1 MEAGMKVEV
10 EEAMELGDQLH
21 KRFKHDPSLLA
32 AMESGT
38 EPVTESVMEYVTEP
52 ALGAVT
58 EPALGAVTEPALGAI
73 TEPVTESAMES
84 VTEPMEA
91 VKDSAME
98 SVTKPPETIW
108 KSIRDRVL
116 RSSDLPLTSDEGYDV
131 EYIFYPYWANSDRLL
146 IKISQTGL
154 DLNEVDRE
162 FAKLVPPPPPEEK
175 ANLVLVICYFDN
187 HPEKGYTFAWVRDFS
202 SLYNNGNAR
211 NEDDLSDDDPD
222 DPDEAEVDDPDKAEV
237 DKVDDDDDN
246 DDDDN
251 DDDDDDDDEEEE
263 EEEEEEEDE
272 DEDGDEDDDG
282 DDFLYAIKSNRDPFD
297 REDDDADA
305 DRFGFRRNYERTLA
319 ARVRRAM
326 SKRTECRYVFGSD

>member
-1 MEAGMKVEV
+1 MEAGMKMEI
-10 EEAMELGDQLH
+10 EESMELEDQLH
-21 KRFKHDPSLLA
+21 KRFKPNPSLLA
-32 AMESGT
+32 TMES
-38 EPVTESVMEYVTEP
+38 VTEP
-52 ALGAVT
+52 AMD
-58 EPALGAVTEPALGAI
+58 
-73 TEPVTESAMES
+73 SAMES
-84 VTEPMEA
+84 VTEPAVESAMESVIEPAMDSAMEA

-116 RSSDLPLTSDEGYDV
+116 RSSDLPLTSEKGYDV
-131 EYIFYPYWANSDRLL
+131 EYIFYPYWTNSDRLL

-175 ANLVLVICYFDN
+175 TNLVLVICYFDD

-202 SLYNNGNAR
+202 SLYNTGNACD
-211 NEDDLSDDDPD
+211 EDDLSDD

-237 DKVDDDDDN
+237 DE
-246 DDDDN
+246 
-251 DDDDDDDDEEEE
+251 DEGEDEG
-263 EEEEEEEDE
+263 EDE
-272 DEDGDEDDDG
+272 DEDDG
-282 DDFLYAIKSNRDPFD
+282 DDFLYVVKSNRDPFD
-297 REDDDADA
+297 REDDSG

-326 SKRTECRYVFGSD
+326 SKRTECRYVFGFD

>member
-1 MEAGMKVEV
+1 MEKAGMKMEI
-10 EEAMELGDQLH
+10 EESMELEDQLH
-21 KRFKHDPSLLA
+21 KRFKPNPSLLA
-32 AMESGT
+32 TMES
-38 EPVTESVMEYVTEP
+38 VTEP
-52 ALGAVT
+52 AMD
-58 EPALGAVTEPALGAI
+58 
-73 TEPVTESAMES
+73 SAMES
-84 VTEPMEA
+84 VTEPAVESAMESVIEPAMDSAMEA

-116 RSSDLPLTSDEGYDV
+116 RSSDLPLTSEKGYDV
-131 EYIFYPYWANSDRLL
+131 EYIFYPYWTNSDRLL

-175 ANLVLVICYFDN
+175 TNLVLVICYFDD

-202 SLYNNGNAR
+202 SLYNTGNACD
-211 NEDDLSDDDPD
+211 EDDLSDD

-237 DKVDDDDDN
+237 DE
-246 DDDDN
+246 
-251 DDDDDDDDEEEE
+251 DEGEDEG
-263 EEEEEEEDE
+263 EDE
-272 DEDGDEDDDG
+272 DEDDG
-282 DDFLYAIKSNRDPFD
+282 DDFLYVVKSNRDPFD
-297 REDDDADA
+297 REDDSG

-326 SKRTECRYVFGSD
+326 SKRTECRYVFGFD